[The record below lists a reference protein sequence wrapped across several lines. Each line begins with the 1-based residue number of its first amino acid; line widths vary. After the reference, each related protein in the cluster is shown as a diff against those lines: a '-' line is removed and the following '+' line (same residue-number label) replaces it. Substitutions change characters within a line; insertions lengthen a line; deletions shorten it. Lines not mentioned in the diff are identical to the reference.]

1 MAIKLKNNFSHIPE
15 PYRSAHKACSQ
26 NKEAVRKSK
35 LCGCFYCLSVYPSTD
50 VIKWIEENDGN
61 FTAECPKCGIDSVIP
76 DASGIPLNAEFLAAM
91 KKWWF

>member
-1 MAIKLKNNFSHIPE
+1 MPDFSHIPE

-26 NKEAVRKSK
+26 NMDAISMSK
-35 LCGCFYCLSVYPSTD
+35 QCGCFYCLNVYPPSD
-50 VIKWIEENDGN
+50 IVEWIEENDGD

-76 DASGIPLNAEFLAAM
+76 SASGIPLDTEFLATM

>member
-1 MAIKLKNNFSHIPE
+1 MSSFAHIPE

-26 NKEAVRKSK
+26 NMETISKSK
-35 LCGCFYCLSVYPSTD
+35 MCGCFYCLNVYPAVD
-50 VIKWIEENDGN
+50 VVEWVEENDGG

-76 DASGIPLNAEFLAAM
+76 DASGFPLDSDFLVAM